1 MIDQNEIKSAFNHF
15 VMGWHFITQKG
26 LRRFV
31 IMPILLNVVLLTGLF
46 WLFVSQISTMID
58 WVMSFIPDWLSFLSV
73 ILLVLSIGSI
83 LLFFYFAFTTLSGF
97 IAAPFNGLLAE
108 KVEKMLTGEAVNDDG
123 FAEIMNTVIGYK
135 YISLDKL
142 LQICILHNTHTACA
156 HIINMIIPCNRVFT
170 LGIYNAAHS
179 AISYDAVFDI
189 DVIGILNIYP
199 VSHCALDYQI
209 LKAYVL
215 TSLN

>member
-31 IMPILLNVVLLTGLF
+31 IMPILLNIVLLTGLF

-83 LLFFYFAFTTLSGF
+83 LLFSILPLRHSLA
-97 IAAPFNGLLAE
+97 LLPHHLMDYWQ
-108 KVEKMLTGEAVNDDG
+108 K
-123 FAEIMNTVIGYK
+123 
-135 YISLDKL
+135 KL
-142 LQICILHNTHTACA
+142 KKC
-156 HIINMIIPCNRVFT
+156 
-170 LGIYNAAHS
+170 
-179 AISYDAVFDI
+179 
-189 DVIGILNIYP
+189 
-199 VSHCALDYQI
+199 
-209 LKAYVL
+209 
-215 TSLN
+215 

>member
-83 LLFFYFAFTTLSGF
+83 LLFFYLTRIHLSSLL
-97 IAAPFNGLLAE
+97 IKIKLLLACRLRCHFRLN
-108 KVEKMLTGEAVNDDG
+108 MLLYRLCRLST
-123 FAEIMNTVIGYK
+123 M
-135 YISLDKL
+135 
-142 LQICILHNTHTACA
+142 C
-156 HIINMIIPCNRVFT
+156 
-170 LGIYNAAHS
+170 
-179 AISYDAVFDI
+179 
-189 DVIGILNIYP
+189 
-199 VSHCALDYQI
+199 
-209 LKAYVL
+209 
-215 TSLN
+215 

>member
-97 IAAPFNGLLAE
+97 ISP
-108 KVEKMLTGEAVNDDG
+108 
-123 FAEIMNTVIGYK
+123 
-135 YISLDKL
+135 
-142 LQICILHNTHTACA
+142 
-156 HIINMIIPCNRVFT
+156 
-170 LGIYNAAHS
+170 AHS
-179 AISYDAVFDI
+179 LPHCSGTGRCPSPVAHRHGWRRHSIDPSTNGYTNNTFDEGTVGLDMTLSLFSLSPNNSYPDTITRSPGFNPSV
-189 DVIGILNIYP
+189 
-199 VSHCALDYQI
+199 
-209 LKAYVL
+209 
-215 TSLN
+215 TS

>member
-83 LLFFYFAFTTLSGF
+83 LLFFYFTFTTLSGF
-97 IAAPFNGLLAE
+97 IAAPFNGCLLYTSNSC
-108 KVEKMLTGEAVNDDG
+108 KCYKRIQPLTAWSMQHVKSRTPTSWAKS
-123 FAEIMNTVIGYK
+123 FVC
-135 YISLDKL
+135 SLH
-142 LQICILHNTHTACA
+142 LH
-156 HIINMIIPCNRVFT
+156 
-170 LGIYNAAHS
+170 
-179 AISYDAVFDI
+179 
-189 DVIGILNIYP
+189 
-199 VSHCALDYQI
+199 
-209 LKAYVL
+209 
-215 TSLN
+215 